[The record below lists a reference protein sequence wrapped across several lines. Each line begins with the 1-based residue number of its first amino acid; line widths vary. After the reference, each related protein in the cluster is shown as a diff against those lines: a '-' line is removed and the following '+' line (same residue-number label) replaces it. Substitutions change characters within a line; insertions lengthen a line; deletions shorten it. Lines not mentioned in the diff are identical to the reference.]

1 MNERITQLQEQLL
14 AQIAEQTVQRE
25 VATRARLEIAELT
38 SQAQAAERAASI
50 AESQAEDAG
59 RELGLAQAE
68 LARAQTG
75 VSV

>member
-14 AQIAEQTVQRE
+14 AQTAEQTVQRE